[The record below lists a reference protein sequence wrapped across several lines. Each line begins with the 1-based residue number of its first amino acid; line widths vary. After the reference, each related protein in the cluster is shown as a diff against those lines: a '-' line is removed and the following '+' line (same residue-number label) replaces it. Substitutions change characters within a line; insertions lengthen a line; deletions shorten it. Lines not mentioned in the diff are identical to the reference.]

1 MTWCLKMYPLKSS
14 TCRWRSDVWRFL
26 VLVGGFHFLSGTAL
40 AQVLVTDPF
49 RPTPL
54 DGQLSL
60 YIEKGDQRS
69 AEQIHGLSSEFQL
82 LHSSVIG
89 IMDDDCTYWVRLGP
103 VVNLTEEK
111 LLINMA
117 NPLVDTVQ
125 VFRLSGETETL
136 FHNGAAFRYPTRD
149 YDDTDFLADLKLVPG
164 DSAYYLFRLRS
175 KERIVVPFSL
185 GTERGMLG
193 VQSRKDLILGLFFGI
208 MLVIVLYNFSLY
220 LITKER
226 VYVWYVLYIGFF
238 TLTQAGF
245 TGYSFQYLFPD
256 WPLFFNKS
264 LTVFAGLAGIFAIF
278 FARDFLHI
286 RQFTPKLDKGLNVFL
301 VTYGMAILLSL
312 GGWRHQAFGFID
324 FSGMFLSLYGFVFS
338 SIIAF
343 KGYRPAKFFLIA
355 WSVFLIGMVLFVLR
369 NLGIIPHNFITGHT
383 LQIGSALEAILFSIA
398 LADKINILKRE
409 KELSQAQSLQLAL
422 ENERIIK
429 EQNVVLENRVRERT
443 GELEEANAHLKATLV
458 QLKDAQAQLV
468 NAEKMASLGQL
479 TAGIAHEINNPINFV
494 SSNIR
499 PLRRDIEDLLTI
511 IRTYDERTS
520 AASPGLAA
528 EMALLKQQLDFDY
541 LQEELQTLISGIEEG
556 ATRTAEIVKGLRIFS
571 RVDESD
577 LKDADINQGIDSTL
591 ILLNSSMGGK
601 INVQR
606 DYAADA
612 VIECFPGK
620 LNQVF
625 MNILTNAIQAMQSAP
640 PAAGG
645 ILFLQTRKSGDELV
659 VTIRDN
665 GPGIP
670 EEVKARIFEP
680 FFTTKRV
687 GQGTGLGLSIVHA
700 IIESHKGSL
709 QVDSRPGE
717 GATFTIHLP
726 IRHS

>member
-1 MTWCLKMYPLKSS
+1 MTWSCNMYPSMSS
-14 TCRWRSDVWRFL
+14 TFKWRFDTL
-26 VLVGGFHFLSGTAL
+26 RFLIPVYAFLFLASGTP
-40 AQVLVTDPF
+40 AQVPVTDPVGL
-49 RPTPL
+49 TPL
-54 DGQLSL
+54 SGQLFL
-60 YIEKGDQRS
+60 YTETGNLSTVKEISALS
-69 AEQIHGLSSEFQL
+69 AEFQPV
-82 LHSSVIG
+82 SAAVIS
-89 IMDDDCTYWVRLGP
+89 IMDDDHTYWVRLGP
-103 VVNLTEEK
+103 VANQTGEK
-111 LLINMA
+111 LLVNLA
-117 NPLVDTVQ
+117 NPLIDTVQ
-125 VFRLSGETETL
+125 VFRIADRTEVIYSNCASG
-136 FHNGAAFRYPTRD
+136 RYGSRD
-149 YDDTDFLADLKLVPG
+149 YDAADFLVNLQLSADET
-164 DSAYYLFRLRS
+164 ATYLFRLRS
-175 KERIVVPFSL
+175 KERIAVPITL
-185 GTERGMLG
+185 GTERGILT
-193 VQSRKDLILGLFFGI
+193 VQGRKDLFLGLFFGI

-238 TLTQAGF
+238 SLTQAGF

-256 WPLFFNKS
+256 SPDLFNKS

-286 RQFTPKLDKGLNVFL
+286 REFTPRLNKGLNLFL

-355 WSVFLIGMVLFVLR
+355 WTVFLVGMILFVLR

-409 KELSQAQSLQLAL
+409 KEQSQAQALHLAL

-429 EQNVVLENRVRERT
+429 EQNLILENRVRERT
-443 GELEEANAHLKATLV
+443 AELELANTHLKDTLSK
-458 QLKDAQAQLV
+458 LKDAQAQLV

-499 PLRRDIEDLLTI
+499 PLRRDIEDLLAI
-511 IRTYDERTS
+511 IRTYGEKTAS
-520 AASPGLAA
+520 ASPALAA
-528 EMALLKQQLDFDY
+528 EMNQLKEQLDFDY

-577 LKDADINQGIDSTL
+577 LKEADINQGIDSTL

-601 INVQR
+601 ISVQR
-606 DYAADA
+606 DYAEDA
-612 VIECFPGK
+612 VIECYPGK

-625 MNILTNAIQAMQSAP
+625 MNILTNAIQALQSDTP
-640 PAAGG
+640 PGGG
-645 ILFLQTRKSGDELV
+645 ILFIGTRRTETGLEV
-659 VTIRDN
+659 IIRDN

-670 EEVKARIFEP
+670 DEVKARIFEP

-700 IIESHKGSL
+700 IIESHHGTIK
-709 QVDSRPGE
+709 VDSQPGE
-717 GATFTIHLP
+717 GSTFTIHLP
-726 IRHS
+726 QRHT